1 MCSLRSTTSRNAQ
14 PGGGSHQR
22 LKETVSRDG
31 ALFFF
36 MDPHSVCAAAMGKPH
51 GGHRRNAPT
60 PTWGDGDDVEDIDFM
75 SNGVEISMSSS
86 VAQTANRASN
96 DLNVPA
102 PKAIPKKK
110 AKG

>member
-1 MCSLRSTTSRNAQ
+1 
-14 PGGGSHQR
+14 
-22 LKETVSRDG
+22 
-31 ALFFF
+31 
-36 MDPHSVCAAAMGKPH
+36 MGKPTTH
-51 GGHRRNAPT
+51 GGPRRTPT
-60 PTWGDGDDVEDIDFM
+60 PTWGDDDDVEDIDFM